1 MVEKENYFELTE
13 LSKEVFESTYQ
24 YDNESIDQM
33 WLRVGTHLASV
44 EKEKEYYSDKFY
56 NVLKDFK
63 FIPAGRILS
72 NAGAPYKGTSYI
84 NCFVSGFRGYDQDS
98 MESISEELA
107 RQALILKSEGGY
119 GFCASVLRPR
129 GSNISGIGSSS
140 PGMVEFLQMWDT
152 QSAVITKGSG
162 IEQKKGKKKIRKGAQ
177 MVTAYIWH
185 PDIEEFIKAKQ
196 IPNNLTKFNMSILI
210 TDKFMN
216 AVINNEMWDL
226 VFPNIQNDKE
236 LYKSAWNGD
245 IEQWVSKGGTLKVYK
260 TLPAIDLYNL
270 IMESTYNRAEPG
282 VLFIDTVNRMN
293 NLTSIEIINATNPCQ
308 PAWATVLTPNGIKTL
323 GEVNI
328 GDSIWSKDGWTK
340 IVNKWST
347 GIKDVYEYRTTR
359 NVFYGTKNH
368 KIVQNGNKIE
378 VKDAKEID
386 SLQLTKLPEIS
397 EFNLN
402 DIMDGLVIGDGSV
415 HKASNN
421 LVFLCI
427 GENDKDYFNSDI
439 KDLIIEHRS
448 GLKNTAYTIETSI
461 KPQEL
466 PLTFERTIPD
476 RFLYGDFNK
485 VRSFLKGLY
494 SANGSVVDKRIT
506 LKTASP
512 KIRDHIQLMLSS
524 LGINS
529 YFTTNKKKAVKFEN
543 GTYECKESYD
553 VNIST
558 DKLKFYNLIG
568 FLQEYKNDKL
578 KEIIKTKNSNRKET
592 NPIKS
597 ITKISTEEVFDI
609 TVDNQS
615 HTYWTGGCN
624 VSNCGE
630 QPLPVGGACL
640 LGSINLTQY
649 VDLQLKDFNYDKLIE
664 DIPLI
669 VRMLDNVIELTYLP
683 LPEQKEEIQNK
694 RRIGIGVTG
703 LGSALMM
710 LGIEYGSDESLTII
724 KKYFDFVTNLIY
736 QSSAE
741 IAQEKGVF
749 PLWDYYNFIKGGFHK
764 CLNPNTLELIREKG
778 LRNSHLT
785 SIQPTGNTG
794 ILANNISGGLEP
806 VFMTEYIRTHGVD
819 VLPNDLPTHDKWVDT
834 FKEGDVEFK
843 TILHGNVKYKWN
855 QTSGYTKE
863 SKVEDYAVKYLKN
876 INKWDESAN
885 WAKTTTSL
893 SVEQHINV
901 MKVIAPYID
910 AAMSKTVNLPNDYLY
925 EDFKNL
931 YIDAWKTGFIKG
943 LTTYRSGTMS
953 AVLKSTKEEKSKEI
967 IPTIRPIELECT
979 VEQFKN
985 ERKDWIAIVGLL
997 NGKPYEIFTGPKDI
1011 DVFPIPSFVKNGVV
1025 IKVPIPGEKSR
1036 YDFKYVD
1043 SYGYTNIL
1051 GGLSRVFDKEYW
1063 NYGRLISGY
1072 LRSGIP
1078 IEQVVKIVDGL
1089 TFTNVGLNNWKSG
1102 VIRSLKQFIPDGT
1115 KVFGEI
1121 CENCGGSNIVYE
1133 GGCKTCH
1140 DCGSSKCG

>member
-1 MVEKENYFELTE
+1 MIEKENCTKLTK
-13 LSKEVFESTYQ
+13 LSEEIFKSTYQ
-24 YDNESIDQM
+24 YNNETVDEM
-33 WLRVGTHLASV
+33 FKRVGTHLASV
-44 EKEKEYYSDKFY
+44 EVEKEYYSERFY
-56 NVLKDFK
+56 NVLKNFK

-72 NAGAPYKGTSYI
+72 NAGTPYKGTSYI

-98 MESISEELA
+98 MESISAELA

-119 GFCASVLRPR
+119 GFCVSTLRPR
-129 GSNISGIGSSS
+129 GTNILGIGSSS

-152 QSAVITKGSG
+152 QSSVITKGSG
-162 IEQKKGKKKIRKGAQ
+162 VEQNIGKKKIRKGAQ

-196 IPNNLTKFNMSILI
+196 IPNNLTKFNMSVLL

-216 AVINNEMWDL
+216 AVINNENWDL
-226 VFPNIQNDKE
+226 IFPNIQIDKD
-236 LYKSAWNGD
+236 LYKSNWNGD
-245 IEQWVSKGGTLKVYK
+245 IEDWYKVGGKVIIYK
-260 TLPAIDLYNL
+260 TLPAIDLYNQ

-282 VLFIDTVNRMN
+282 CLFIDTVNKMN
-293 NLTSIEIINATNPCQ
+293 NLTSIETINATNPCQ
-308 PAWATVLTPNGIKTL
+308 PGWATVLTPEGIKTFNDI
-323 GEVNI
+323 EI
-328 GDSIWSKDGWTK
+328 GSTIWSKDGWTK
-340 IVNKWST
+340 VINKINS

-359 NVFYGTKNH
+359 NVFYGTENH
-368 KIVQNGNKIE
+368 RVLDNGVKIE

-386 SLQLTKLPEIS
+386 SLQFHNIEAHTLDIR
-397 EFNLN
+397 

-415 HKASNN
+415 HKASND

-427 GENDKDYFNSDI
+427 GENDKDYFNSEVSS
-439 KDLIIEHRS
+439 LIIKHRP
-448 GLKNTAYTIETSI
+448 GIKKTAYEIISTISSN
-461 KPQEL
+461 EL
-466 PLTFERTIPD
+466 PLLPIREIPER
-476 RFLYGDFNK
+476 FFYGNKEK
-485 VRSFLKGLY
+485 VRGFLRGLY

-506 LKTASP
+506 LKTSSS
-512 KIRDHIQLMLSS
+512 KLRDQVQIMLSS
-524 LGINS
+524 IGINS
-529 YFTTNKKKAVKFEN
+529 YFTTNKKKDVKFEN

-553 VNIST
+553 INIST
-558 DKLKFYNLIG
+558 DRIKFYNLIG

-578 KEIIKTKNSNRKET
+578 KEIIKTKNSGRKEK

-597 ITKISTEEVFDI
+597 INKISTEEVFDI
-609 TVDNQS
+609 TVDNKS

-649 VDLQLKDFNYDKLIE
+649 IDFQLKDFNYDRLIE

-683 LPEQKEEIQNK
+683 LSEQKQEIQNK

-710 LGIEYGSDESLTII
+710 LGIEYGSEESLKLI
-724 KKYFDFVTNLIY
+724 KKYFDFSTNLIY
-736 QSSAE
+736 KSSAYLS
-741 IAQEKGVF
+741 QEKGSF
-749 PLWDYYNFIKGGFHK
+749 PLYSYNNFVNGGFHK
-764 CLNPNTLELIREKG
+764 CLDISTLELIKTHG

-794 ILANNISGGLEP
+794 ILANNVSGGLEP

-819 VLPNDLPTHDKWVDT
+819 ILPDDLPNHEIWVDKY
-834 FKEGDVEFK
+834 KEGDVEFK
-843 TILHGNVKYKWN
+843 TYTYNGIKYKWN

-863 SKVEDYAVKYLKN
+863 SIVEDYAVSYLKSM
-876 INKWDESAN
+876 NKWDNTADY
-885 WAKTTTSL
+885 AKTTTSL
-893 SVEQHINV
+893 SVNQHIKV
-901 MKVIAPYID
+901 MEIISPYID
-910 AAMSKTVNLPNDYLY
+910 AAMSKTVNLPNDYSF

-931 YIDAWKTGFIKG
+931 YINAWKTGTIKG
-943 LTTYRSGTMS
+943 LTTYRAGTMS
-953 AVLKSTKEEKSKEI
+953 SILKSSKEEPKETL
-967 IPTIRPIELECT
+967 PLTRPIELECK

-985 ERKDWIAIVGLL
+985 EKKDWIAIIGLL

-1011 DVFPIPSFVKNGVV
+1011 DVFPIPSVVEKGVV

-1036 YDFKYVD
+1036 YDFRYID
-1043 SYGYTNIL
+1043 AYGYTNTL

-1078 IEQVVKIVDGL
+1078 IEQVIKIVDGL
-1089 TFTNVGLNNWKSG
+1089 TFTNKGLNNWKSG
-1102 VIRSLKQFIPDGT
+1102 VIRSLKHFVPNGT
-1115 KVFGEI
+1115 KVIGEM
-1121 CENCGGSNIVYE
+1121 CDNCGSTNIVYE
-1133 GGCKTCH
+1133 NGCKSCR
-1140 DCGSSKCG
+1140 DCLSSKCS

>member
-1 MVEKENYFELTE
+1 MIEKENYFELAE
-13 LSKEVFESTYQ
+13 LSNEIFKSTYQ
-24 YDNESIDQM
+24 YDNETIDQL
-33 WLRVGTHLASV
+33 WLRVGSHLASV
-44 EKEKEYYSDKFY
+44 EKEKEYYSQQFY
-56 NVLKDFK
+56 NILKDFK

-98 MESISEELA
+98 MESISAELA

-162 IEQKKGKKKIRKGAQ
+162 IEQKEGKKKIRKGAQ
-177 MVTAYIWH
+177 MVTSYIWH

-196 IPNNLTKFNMSILI
+196 IPDNLTKFNMSVLV

-236 LYKSAWNGD
+236 LYKSSWNGD
-245 IEQWVSKGGTLKVYK
+245 IEQWVNKGGVLKVYK

-282 VLFIDTVNRMN
+282 VLFIDTINKMN
-293 NLTSIEIINATNPCQ
+293 NLTSIETINATNP
-308 PAWATVLTPNGIKTL
+308 
-323 GEVNI
+323 
-328 GDSIWSKDGWTK
+328 
-340 IVNKWST
+340 
-347 GIKDVYEYRTTR
+347 
-359 NVFYGTKNH
+359 
-368 KIVQNGNKIE
+368 
-378 VKDAKEID
+378 
-386 SLQLTKLPEIS
+386 
-397 EFNLN
+397 
-402 DIMDGLVIGDGSV
+402 
-415 HKASNN
+415 
-421 LVFLCI
+421 
-427 GENDKDYFNSDI
+427 
-439 KDLIIEHRS
+439 
-448 GLKNTAYTIETSI
+448 
-461 KPQEL
+461 
-466 PLTFERTIPD
+466 
-476 RFLYGDFNK
+476 
-485 VRSFLKGLY
+485 
-494 SANGSVVDKRIT
+494 
-506 LKTASP
+506 
-512 KIRDHIQLMLSS
+512 
-524 LGINS
+524 
-529 YFTTNKKKAVKFEN
+529 
-543 GTYECKESYD
+543 
-553 VNIST
+553 
-558 DKLKFYNLIG
+558 
-568 FLQEYKNDKL
+568 
-578 KEIIKTKNSNRKET
+578 
-592 NPIKS
+592 
-597 ITKISTEEVFDI
+597 
-609 TVDNQS
+609 
-615 HTYWTGGCN
+615 
-624 VSNCGE
+624 CGE

-649 VDLQLKDFNYDKLIE
+649 VDFQLKDFNYDKLLE

-710 LGIEYGSDESLTII
+710 LGIEYGSEESLILI

-736 QSSAE
+736 QSSSELA
-741 IAQEKGVF
+741 IEKGAF
-749 PLWDYYNFIKGGFHK
+749 PLYSYDNFIKGGFHK
-764 CLNPNTLELIREKG
+764 CLNTNTLELIKIGG

-794 ILANNISGGLEP
+794 ILANNVSGGLEP
-806 VFMTEYIRTHGVD
+806 IFMTEYIRTHGVD
-819 VLPNDLPTHDKWVDT
+819 VLPNDLPTHDKWVDV

-855 QTSGYTKE
+855 KTSGYTKE

-885 WAKTTTSL
+885 WSKTTTSL

-943 LTTYRSGTMS
+943 LTTYRAGTMS
-953 AVLKSTKEEKSKEI
+953 AVLKSTKEEKPKEI
-967 IPTIRPIELECT
+967 TLTTRPTELECK

-985 ERKDWIAIVGLL
+985 EKKDWIAIVGLL
-997 NGKPYEIFTGPKDI
+997 NDRPYELFTGPKDI
-1011 DVFPIPSFVKNGVV
+1011 DVFPIPSSVQEGHI
-1025 IKVPIPGEKSR
+1025 IKVKIEGENSR
-1036 YDFKYVD
+1036 YDFRYVD
-1043 SYGYTNIL
+1043 SYGYTNTL

-1072 LRSGIP
+1072 LRSGMP
-1078 IEQVVKIVDGL
+1078 IEQIVKIVDGL
-1089 TFTNVGLNNWKSG
+1089 TFTNKGLNNWKSG

-1115 KVFGEI
+1115 KAHGAK
-1121 CENCGGSNIVYE
+1121 CENCGGTNVVYE
-1133 GGCKTCH
+1133 GGCSICK